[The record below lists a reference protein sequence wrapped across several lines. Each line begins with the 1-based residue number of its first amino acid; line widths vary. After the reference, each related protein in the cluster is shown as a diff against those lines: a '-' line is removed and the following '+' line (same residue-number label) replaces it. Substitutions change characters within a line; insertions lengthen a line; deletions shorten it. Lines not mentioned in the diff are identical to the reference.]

1 MLLFIITP
9 EHESAKLLQCFN
21 TSHVVIYPEYRFG
34 AASIFW
40 FQYISCCYL
49 SKYDYLCLYY
59 KKRVSIH
66 LMLLF
71 ISLLKPLSM
80 LLITVS
86 IYLILLFIE
95 AVRGYCRFAFKVS
108 IHLMLLFIVFS
119 SIHSWTEDLFQY
131 ISCCYLSY
139 FCQKEL
145 ITLSEFQYISC
156 CYLSWLI
163 MTQ

>member
-1 MLLFIITP
+1 
-9 EHESAKLLQCFN
+9 
-21 TSHVVIYPEYRFG
+21 
-34 AASIFW
+34 
-40 FQYISCCYL
+40 
-49 SKYDYLCLYY
+49 
-59 KKRVSIH
+59 
-66 LMLLF
+66 MLLF

-86 IYLILLFIE
+86 IHLILLFIE

-131 ISCCYLSY
+131 ISCCYLSAGLDTSYSAKTQFQYISCCYLSY

-156 CYLSWLI
+156 CYLSCKKADTKESI
-163 MTQ
+163 